1 MNNRF
6 CNNVVKTRGD
16 ERNEITY
23 RFVTD
28 GAGGVP
34 ARATVR
40 IGDKDPLTF
49 ETVTE
54 EFVKDYHRMEDR
66 EVYYNQK
73 STGMLHGCRTLS
85 YDYGMPDDADRSCA
99 EVMPEMGTSGSLV
112 PDEIIRK
119 MISERLAEITGRFSG
134 RMKEVYEAM
143 LSRQGGKG
151 TKIRVVELARKWGV
165 SERQIGYDQ
174 EKIARIIR
182 EEMREWFE

>member
-73 STGMLHGCRTLS
+73 STGMLHGYRTLS
-85 YDYGMPDDADRSCA
+85 YDCGRLCCEYCWLCNQLDKGIISRPCLFQFRASHLRLKY
-99 EVMPEMGTSGSLV
+99 SLASLFV
-112 PDEIIRK
+112 RLLWLLSLTVFQYPHLSARFETIP
-119 MISERLAEITGRFSG
+119 MICQKNA
-134 RMKEVYEAM
+134 
-143 LSRQGGKG
+143 
-151 TKIRVVELARKWGV
+151 
-165 SERQIGYDQ
+165 
-174 EKIARIIR
+174 
-182 EEMREWFE
+182 